1 MASLVS
7 NMYRPCYAKGERG
20 LFHCW
25 ADVAEVVAPSMLR
38 GGHNGG
44 QLRMTYGIVELQ
56 DGRVKLYEPKD
67 IRFADGGAFAE
78 FLFFTE
84 EQLDEIG
91 KIVKENN
98 NDQTS
103 NS

>member
-20 LFHCW
+20 LFHHW
-25 ADVAEVVAPSMLR
+25 VDIAEVIGSSMVV
-38 GGHNGG
+38 GGHPGG
-44 QLRMTYGIVELQ
+44 KLRMTYGIVELQ

-67 IRFADGGAFAE
+67 IRFADGGVFGE
-78 FLFFTE
+78 FMFFTE

-91 KIVKENN
+91 KIVKEINN
-98 NDQTS
+98 ES
-103 NS
+103 ISE